1 MNLLPPSP
9 KKHTSSS
16 EVLDVASMATSDSIL
31 NMPEKG
37 PVPGETDAAYDDI
50 VKPESSEESGEV
62 FQQAQYRALG
72 W

>member
-1 MNLLPPSP
+1 
-9 KKHTSSS
+9 
-16 EVLDVASMATSDSIL
+16 MATSDSIL